1 MKLKFNQ
8 KIKDG
13 LVIASIYVLLFM
25 GIFGISARA
34 KWFNETQKKTEMSGT
49 QISQKN

>member
-1 MKLKFNQ
+1 MKFKES
-8 KIKDG
+8 IKNG
-13 LVIASIYVLLFM
+13 IIVASIYAILVV
-25 GIFGISARA
+25 GVFGISARA